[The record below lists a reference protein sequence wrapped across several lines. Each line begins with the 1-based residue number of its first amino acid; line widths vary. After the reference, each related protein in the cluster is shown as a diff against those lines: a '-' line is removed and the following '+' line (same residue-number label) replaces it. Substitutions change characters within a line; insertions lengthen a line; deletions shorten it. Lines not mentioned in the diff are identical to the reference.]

1 MISGRNYKNTM
12 LFIVVTYFLISYPP
26 TLFGTTTN
34 SPTNISIRSFDL
46 FDTNHIDTPPITW
59 QRWLHPVAFHDQT
72 SPTTTNG
79 LFISSIFYE
88 P

>member
-1 MISGRNYKNTM
+1 M
-12 LFIVVTYFLISYPP
+12 LFIVVIYFLISYPP
-26 TLFGTTTN
+26 TLFGTTN
-34 SPTNISIRSFDL
+34 SLTNISIRSFDL